1 MTQRVAIVGA
11 GLAGLSCARVARR
24 AGCYVEVFEQ
34 DRVVGGRMATAR
46 LGIVPFDH
54 GAQYLTAR
62 GDRFKAYLNELVASG
77 YLTRWKPRGNTGEEG
92 EGQMLPWFVGTPGMS
107 SVVRPLAESVRMH
120 YGRRVHTLERQDGAW
135 HLWFDDQT
143 KAGPFAAVVVAV
155 PAPEAQLLLGRLT
168 SISEALSRVRM
179 QPCWAL
185 MVRLDEKVLPEQDV
199 FSDMSQIIRW
209 VSRNNSKPGRGRTGE
224 HVVVHAGQDWTRQ
237 TEDAEPEAVAEE
249 LWAEVSHV
257 LSLPPV
263 RPVQMVAH
271 LWRYSL
277 VDNALG
283 ETFIFSR
290 EHMVGVAGDWCR
302 GRLAE
307 HAFES
312 GTMLGHALVDGLTY
326 SS

>member
-1 MTQRVAIVGA
+1 M
-11 GLAGLSCARVARR
+11 
-24 AGCYVEVFEQ
+24 
-34 DRVVGGRMATAR
+34 
-46 LGIVPFDH
+46 
-54 GAQYLTAR
+54 
-62 GDRFKAYLNELVASG
+62 
-77 YLTRWKPRGNTGEEG
+77 
-92 EGQMLPWFVGTPGMS
+92 
-107 SVVRPLAESVRMH
+107 RPLTESVRIH
-120 YGRRVHTLERQDGAW
+120 ANRKVHTIERGEKGW
-135 HLWFDDQT
+135 KIWFEDET
-143 KAGPFAAVVVAV
+143 SVGPFAAVAVAV
-155 PAPEAQLLLGRLT
+155 PAPEARLLLGRLDDL
-168 SISEALSRVRM
+168 IDPLGKVRM
-179 QPCWAL
+179 SPCWAL
-185 MVRLDEKVLPEQDV
+185 MVRLDERVLPDQDV

-224 HVVVHAGQDWTRQ
+224 HIVVHAGQDWTRQ

-257 LSLPPV
+257 LSLPPI

-283 ETFIFSR
+283 ETFLYSR

-312 GTMLGHALVDGLTY
+312 GTMLGHAVVDSLV
-326 SS
+326 